1 MCGIIAGIYE
11 NIFLVLLSG
20 LVQLQNRGYDSAGIS
35 LFNSITKKF
44 EIYKKASIDNKTA
57 LKYLDSLKE
66 EIIVKI
72 NNETINNFIGIGHT
86 RWATH
91 GAKTDK
97 NAHPHIS
104 NNGEFSLVH
113 NGIIENFRELKAM
126 LIQEG
131 YVMRSETDSEIV
143 VNLIEFNYKK
153 SNNVK
158 DAIKNTVN
166 MLKGTWGLVIATIHH
181 PNTLFCTRF
190 GSPLLVGYSENSA
203 LIVSEQS
210 GFCGRVQNYFVLNNN
225 DLCVIERTIDDSVK
239 IETDKKY
246 NNYKLQ
252 QNESDLSCAPY
263 PHWMLK
269 EIYEQRESLPRVI
282 KSGSRL
288 LEHGVRL
295 GGFIDYADR
304 LKSMKHII
312 LLGCGTSLNAAHF
325 AKGFFKELAD
335 FDSVQV
341 IDGADFNIYDIPHSA
356 PRQTCLVLCSQSGET
371 KDLHRCIKMVKES
384 TYDIFTIGVVN
395 VVNSLISRE
404 VDCGCYLHAGRE
416 VGVASTK
423 SFTSQCVL
431 LTLVALWFSYAQKPD
446 VHDQKRMKILNDIR
460 QLEHD
465 VSSILKNNVSSS
477 SASSPIVEKITKNIV
492 PLFLNNSTK
501 NNNNHNNHNSCF
513 VLGKGRGEAIAN
525 EAALK
530 IKEISYIHA
539 EGYATSCLKH
549 GPFALLEPGFPV
561 ILLWFKDTH
570 YAKSLNAYEEIKSR
584 HAEIIVITDDESIAE
599 NPDYKKENVILIPEN
614 DTFSHMLAVIPLQ
627 LLAYYLSVTKGLN
640 PDMPRNLAKVV
651 TVE

>member
-11 NIFLVLLSG
+11 NIFMILLEG
-20 LVQLQNRGYDSAGIS
+20 LKQLQNRGYDSAGIS
-35 LFNSITKKF
+35 LYNSEKHGF
-44 EIYKKASIDNKTA
+44 EIFKKASSDNSSAID
-57 LKYLDSLKE
+57 YLKE
-66 EIIVKI
+66 ISYLLE
-72 NNETINNFIGIGHT
+72 NNNNNNDNDNNNNYVGIGHT

-113 NGIIENFRELKAM
+113 NGIIENFKELKAM
-126 LIQEG
+126 LIKEG

-153 SNNVK
+153 RNNVK
-158 DAIKNTVN
+158 DAIKDTVN

-190 GSPLLVGYSENSA
+190 GSPLLVGHSENSA

-210 GFCGRVQNYFVLNNN
+210 GFCGRVQNYFVLNSN
-225 DLCVIERTIDDSVK
+225 DLCVIERNPDGSVK
-239 IETDKKY
+239 IETETKY

-252 QNESDLSCAPY
+252 QSESDLSCAPY

-269 EIYEQRESLPRVI
+269 EIHEQRESLPRVI

-295 GGFIDYADR
+295 GGFIDHTER
-304 LKSMKHII
+304 LKTMKHII

-341 IDGADFNIYDIPHSA
+341 IDGADFNLYDIPHSA

-446 VHDQKRMKILNDIR
+446 IHDHKRTKILNDIR
-460 QLEHD
+460 QLEND
-465 VSSILKNNVSSS
+465 VSSILKNNISSS
-477 SASSPIVEKITKNIV
+477 YSQSLIEKITDYIV
-492 PLFLNNSTK
+492 PLFLNK
-501 NNNNHNNHNSCF
+501 NHNNHNNHNSCF

-584 HAEIIVITDDESIAE
+584 HAEIIIITDDENIAE
-599 NPDYKKENVILIPEN
+599 NPDYKKENVLLIPEN
-614 DTFSHMLAVIPLQ
+614 ETFSHMLAVIPLQ